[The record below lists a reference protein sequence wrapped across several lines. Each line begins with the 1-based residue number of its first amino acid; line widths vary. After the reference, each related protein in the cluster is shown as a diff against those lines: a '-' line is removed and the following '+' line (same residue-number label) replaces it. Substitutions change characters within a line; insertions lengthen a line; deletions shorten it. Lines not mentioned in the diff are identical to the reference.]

1 MLSTIFEIIG
11 MITVGAFAA
20 LMTMVGMGWV
30 IMCAGQDEEDEI
42 SIFGFCWGFDG
53 DDEYL

>member
-11 MITVGAFAA
+11 MITVGVIVA
-20 LMTMVGMGWV
+20 LMAMVAMGWV
-30 IMCAGQDEEDEI
+30 IMCAGTDEEDEI
-42 SIFGFCWGFDG
+42 SMFGFCWGFG